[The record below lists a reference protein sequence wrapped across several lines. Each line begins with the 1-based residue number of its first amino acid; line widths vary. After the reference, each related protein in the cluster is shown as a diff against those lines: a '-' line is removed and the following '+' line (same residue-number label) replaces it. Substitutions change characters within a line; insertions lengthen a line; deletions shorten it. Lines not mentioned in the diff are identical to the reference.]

1 MFDDGLF
8 SGMYEM
14 HDHEK
19 AAEEAT
25 LASLSTERYLEL
37 ARKCCYVTVTVTV
50 QFLFAFVCG
59 NI

>member
-8 SGMYEM
+8 SEMYEM

-19 AAEEAT
+19 AAEEAQ
-25 LASLSTERYLEL
+25 LASLSTEWYLEL
-37 ARKCCYVTVTVTV
+37 ARKCCYSLATVTV

>member
-1 MFDDGLF
+1 MFDDGLL

-14 HDHEK
+14 YDHEK
-19 AAEEAT
+19 AAEEAQ

-37 ARKCCYVTVTVTV
+37 ARKCCYSSI
-50 QFLFAFVCG
+50 FLFAFVCG

>member
-14 HDHEK
+14 YDHEK
-19 AAEEAT
+19 AAEEAQ

-37 ARKCCYVTVTVTV
+37 ARKCCYS

-59 NI
+59 NIW

>member
-14 HDHEK
+14 HDQEK

-37 ARKCCYVTVTVTV
+37 ARKCCYSDCYSSISIC
-50 QFLFAFVCG
+50 LCLR
-59 NI
+59 